1 MKYWQYIDIKK
12 KKIEKYIY
20 LIGYK
25 KELEIF
31 TLNCLRFSAL
41 ARFLSNSKKGTN
53 PRKTPQMLKF

>member
-1 MKYWQYIDIKK
+1 MKYWQYIDMKK

-31 TLNCLRFSAL
+31 T
-41 ARFLSNSKKGTN
+41 
-53 PRKTPQMLKF
+53 P